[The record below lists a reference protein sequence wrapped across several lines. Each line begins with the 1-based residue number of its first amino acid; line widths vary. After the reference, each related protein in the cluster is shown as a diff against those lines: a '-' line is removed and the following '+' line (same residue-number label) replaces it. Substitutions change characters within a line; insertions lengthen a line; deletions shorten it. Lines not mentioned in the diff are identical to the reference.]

1 MNNIQNFLPQSSE
14 QNESLKQQYNNL
26 KQKVANLEK
35 SNLEMIEI
43 YKAEED
49 RLIKSNEFLMKKKN
63 LGHTK
68 TIQELESDVLKMRN
82 SIQQLKLLIEQKNY
96 SNPNLI
102 ENSDLIS
109 NDASQNG
116 INYSIEKKAKEE
128 YLKNYKNKLKTEFEK
143 NLLSKHKD
151 LVNFYI
157 ERNNKIK
164 QDENKGKE
172 EDLMNIDE
180 IKFFSLKEN
189 SEDKVE
195 IPKDKNT
202 NKKNNNLED
211 LIKNIIENDSNE
223 NKDINIDTINKLISL
238 LCLKEEYPKEFFID
252 YILDEAFAGNN
263 QNQDDSFSKLLE
275 LEKEAGQK
283 PKSEIQKFI
292 QKKPR
297 RKSVFHISA
306 GYSTNKVLNK
316 ICKLFEIKNDDDVEC
331 IKNYLNKIMLSNNHN
346 LRHYFEKNLVK
357 YRFAPYEQTEKE
369 NYDKKLKS
377 LFEKDILKIQN
388 LLNFDNN
395 IITFDLLEEFNKK
408 YLSSND
414 LNEEIS
420 YYMMSLMKLT
430 KKEKKEQKNKRVK
443 SLGLF
448 EFYLL
453 PLFQIVNN

>member
-1 MNNIQNFLPQSSE
+1 MNNIQNFLTQTSE
-14 QNESLKQQYNNL
+14 QNDSLKQQYNNL

-43 YKAEED
+43 YKAEEE

-63 LGHTK
+63 QGHSK

-109 NDASQNG
+109 NDASRNG

-128 YLKNYKNKLKTEFEK
+128 YLQNYKNKLKTEFEK
-143 NLLSKHKD
+143 KLLTKHKD
-151 LVNFYI
+151 LINFYI
-157 ERNNKIK
+157 EKNNKIK
-164 QDENKGKE
+164 QNESKEKE

-189 SEDKVE
+189 SEDKFE
-195 IPKDKNT
+195 SPKNKNI
-202 NKKNNNLED
+202 NKKNNNLEEQ
-211 LIKNIIENDSNE
+211 IKNIIENDSNE
-223 NKDINIDTINKLISL
+223 NKDINIDNINKLISL

-252 YILDEAFAGNN
+252 YILDEAYGGNN
-263 QNQDDSFSKLLE
+263 RNQEDSFSKLLE
-275 LEKEAGQK
+275 LEREAGQK

-306 GYSTNKVLNK
+306 GYSTNKVVNK
-316 ICKLFEIKNDDDVEC
+316 ICKLFELKNEDDVEC

-357 YRFAPYEQTEKE
+357 YRFAPYEETEKE
-369 NYDKKLKS
+369 NYDEKLKN

-408 YLSSND
+408 YMSSDD
-414 LNEEIS
+414 LNEEVT

-430 KKEKKEQKNKRVK
+430 KKERKEQKNKRVK

-453 PLFQIVNN
+453 PLFQKVHN

>member
-1 MNNIQNFLPQSSE
+1 MNNIQNFLPQSSD
-14 QNESLKQQYNNL
+14 QNDSLKQQYNNL

-43 YKAEED
+43 YKSEEE

-63 LGHTK
+63 QDHSK

-116 INYSIEKKAKEE
+116 INYSVEKKAKEE
-128 YLKNYKNKLKTEFEK
+128 YLNNYKNKLKTEFEK
-143 NLLSKHKD
+143 KLLTKHKD

-164 QDENKGKE
+164 QNENKEK

-180 IKFFSLKEN
+180 IRFFSLKEK
-189 SEDKVE
+189 SEDKME
-195 IPKDKNT
+195 SLKDKVI
-202 NKKNNNLED
+202 NKKNNNLEE

-223 NKDINIDTINKLISL
+223 NRDINIDTINKLLSL

-252 YILDEAFAGNN
+252 YILDEAYGGNN
-263 QNQDDSFSKLLE
+263 RNQDDSFSKLLE

-306 GYSTNKVLNK
+306 GYSTNKVVNK
-316 ICKLFEIKNDDDVEC
+316 ICKLFDLKNEDDIEA

-369 NYDKKLKS
+369 NYDEKLKN

-414 LNEEIS
+414 LNEEIT

-453 PLFQIVNN
+453 PLFQKVNN